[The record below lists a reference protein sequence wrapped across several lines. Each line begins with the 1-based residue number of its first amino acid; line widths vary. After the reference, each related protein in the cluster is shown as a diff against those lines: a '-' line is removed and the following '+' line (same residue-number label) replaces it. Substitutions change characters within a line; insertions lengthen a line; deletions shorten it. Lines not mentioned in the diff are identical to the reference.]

1 MKRVLL
7 ALALAAPLAALAEGA
22 TSDPFTKGDAAAG
35 ATKAAVCGACHGVG
49 GNGIINP
56 EWPKLAGQHS
66 SYTLGQLKAFKANER
81 KNPVMYGQS
90 AALSDQ
96 DMADLAAYF
105 AAQKAVPGLASE
117 ESVKVAQKLYRAGD
131 AARGLPS
138 CSGCHGPTGAGQ
150 PAALYPRIGGQ
161 NGAYTLNQLKAYK
174 SGERAGGK
182 HAPIMVA
189 IAAKLTDDEIA
200 ALASYVNG
208 LQ

>member
-22 TSDPFTKGDAAAG
+22 TSDPFTKGNAAAG

-66 SYTLGQLKAFKANER
+66 SYTLGQLKAFKSNER

-117 ESVKVAQKLYRAGD
+117 QSVKVAQKLYRAGD